1 MAIQNTAPKSSAV
14 MEAIDFVLINLDKE
28 EFEDKY
34 IRLKNKML
42 DSLINGWTGVS
53 TEIFYDYLSK
63 ELTDKPEFGRTLY
76 LTNVNT
82 RRFKSDTWHDA
93 YSCDDGDAMWK
104 FIVKSIKNSV
114 KQKQLSLI
122 EQNSIRNSNQ
132 DNRRSYEYN
141 QKIIHGYYD
150 IDSLLDNELV
160 LCINRGIKEN
170 SLLHQNKRAKELIH
184 NATTTI
190 QSCIEEEGVEN
201 YFENPPKLNGLSL
214 SEQPMFWLKQLKPLL
229 NKEDFIY
236 FQYALT
242 SRCSSIET
250 EEVYRL
256 LNELC
261 PTWCDLPKKVQ
272 DKLRYEEIVKKYQN
286 TYLTAPE
293 TLDVITKY
301 YPEIVNNFVV
311 TVGRTSTHTTVS
323 PRIFDKSSY
332 VDKLI
337 AFYPGFITTQFPS
350 KGFDSLSIESV
361 ELQSDV
367 YSFISTIGRYNKI
380 FISEFFRQ
388 SLMQFIQI
396 ANSLPSESNKEDS
409 EIIQSAL
416 NSERVVVVP
425 NEKCIRYVFERYHYN
440 TLDAFNSYL
449 N

>member
-1 MAIQNTAPKSSAV
+1 

-34 IRLKNKML
+34 IQFKNKIL

-63 ELTDKPEFGRTLY
+63 ELTDKPELGRTLY
-76 LTNVNT
+76 LTIVNT
-82 RRFKSDTWHDA
+82 RRFKSDAWHNA
-93 YSCDDGDAMWK
+93 YSCDDGDAMWE

-114 KQKQLSLI
+114 RNKQLSLI

-132 DNRRSYEYN
+132 DNYRSYDDK

-150 IDSLLDNELV
+150 IDSLLDNELA

-170 SLLHQNKRAKELIH
+170 SLLHQNKRAKELIQG
-184 NATTTI
+184 AVTTI

-201 YFENPPKLNGLSL
+201 YFENPPKLKWLSL

-261 PTWCDLPKKVQ
+261 PTWYSLPKKVQ
-272 DKLRYEEIVKKYQN
+272 DKLRYEEIVKKHQN
-286 TYLTAPE
+286 TYLTAPQ

-301 YPEIVNNFVV
+301 YPEIVNNIVV
-311 TVGRTSTHTTVS
+311 TVGRASTHTTVT
-323 PRIFDKSSY
+323 PKIFDKSPY
-332 VDKLI
+332 MNELI
-337 AFYPGFITTQFPS
+337 AFYPGFITTQYPS
-350 KGFDSLSIESV
+350 KGFDSLSIESI
-361 ELQSDV
+361 ELHSDIF
-367 YSFISTIGRYNKI
+367 SFINTLGRYKKI

-396 ANSLPSESNKEDS
+396 ANTLPSESNKEDS
-409 EIIQSAL
+409 ETILSAL
-416 NSERVVVVP
+416 NSERVVVLP